1 MQVIWAGGSFRWLG
15 DLCASRAGFG
25 APLPCCRT
33 RCSMR
38 LLHHQ
43 PPTATPLLPSSTA
56 PRRAGTLH
64 QNRRGPCRVS
74 ARGGCDRGA
83 TRRVR
88 GMAAVMLPWAVI
100 MMQMLLTAPRSSTSR
115 MPCHG
120 LPAALPLPLLLLSPG
135 PSSHQAQPSSL
146 GWLSARPLERGRSGG
161 GGGGGFGGG
170 GAWGAVQWADSVG
183 AQRVGRMITP
193 WCSSEAARPAR
204 CGGAGLL
211 RPRGPAP
218 PSART
223 LLGRP
228 VRGEAA
234 RAARGMRRLRLD
246 AASLA
251 CV

>member
-1 MQVIWAGGSFRWLG
+1 MAGRPLCKQSGIWST
-15 DLCASRAGFG
+15 
-25 APLPCCRT
+25 P
-33 RCSMR
+33 
-38 LLHHQ
+38 
-43 PPTATPLLPSSTA
+43 PLLPH
-56 PRRAGTLH
+56 TLQH
-64 QNRRGPCRVS
+64 AAASPPTPHRHPPS
-74 ARGGCDRGA
+74 PLLHGA
-83 TRRVR
+83 TQGRHTSSKPSRTLQSECAWGLR
-88 GMAAVMLPWAVI
+88 QGRHAAGSGDGCSDAALGRDHDANVAHGAQVLHLPHAVPWAPCCP
-100 MMQMLLTAPRSSTSR
+100 APS
-115 MPCHG
+115 
-120 LPAALPLPLLLLSPG
+120 LALALPRALF
-135 PSSHQAQPSSL
+135 SSGTAIKFGLAFCEASGERKIRW
-146 GWLSARPLERGRSGG
+146 GWGWGVR
-161 GGGGGFGGG
+161 GG